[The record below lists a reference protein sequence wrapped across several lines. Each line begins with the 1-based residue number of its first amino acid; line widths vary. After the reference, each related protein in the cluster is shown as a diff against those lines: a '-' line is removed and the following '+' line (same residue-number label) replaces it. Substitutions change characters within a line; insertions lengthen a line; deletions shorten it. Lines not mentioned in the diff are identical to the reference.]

1 MNINIKEKFKKAI
14 APIKA
19 KFLALFR
26 MDFFKSQAKIALV
39 MITVVI
45 LTFFGINLSGVFDN
59 GLGYN
64 ISVSIFELVI
74 LFLMLSLMIYTLH
87 ANEER
92 NGTETDTNWRIASDT
107 IDRLSVETNDLFV
120 LLSNSFQLQFSDIYK
135 ELNQVNELLSD
146 AITKLLSSFTDITS
160 KVGEQRDLSD
170 GMAADVGGDKEHSVK
185 DFIDS
190 TNETLSR
197 FIESTMKNSMYSI
210 QLTESMDDI
219 SIVTNQI
226 VSVLHEVEEISDQ
239 TNLLALNAA
248 IEAARAGDQG
258 RGFAVVADEVRNLS
272 TRQHEFAIEIRRNM
286 DEVFSL
292 IEDADDTIT
301 AMASQDVSYAFDSK
315 TTIDSMSEDVSIRED
330 KSKYAMDVMARLAGG
345 VDTNVTSA
353 VTSLQFQ
360 DLTSQVVYHIKTRAE
375 LVESVLNSMSEIPID
390 VTGDLDIVNG
400 LQEKTIKKMENFKT
414 SLDNLAEVIA
424 HTHTNPVMQKKMSD
438 GTIDLF

>member
-1 MNINIKEKFKKAI
+1 MNINIKEKLKKAI

-26 MDFFKSQAKIALV
+26 IDFFKSQAKIALV

-315 TTIDSMSEDVSIRED
+315 TTIDSMSEDVSVRED

>member
-1 MNINIKEKFKKAI
+1 MKTNFKEKLSDIMNSMRKVLLSF
-14 APIKA
+14 
-19 KFLALFR
+19 FR
-26 MDFFKSQAKIALV
+26 KDFFKSQAKSLAL
-39 MITVVI
+39 MIFI
-45 LTFFGINLSGVFDN
+45 IFSIFLGINLTGLFDSGH
-59 GLGYN
+59 GYN
-64 ISVSIFELVI
+64 LSISVYEIVIFLI
-74 LFLMLSLMIYTLH
+74 MISVMVY
-87 ANEER
+87 AVKVNEER
-92 NGTETDTNWRIASDT
+92 NRESAEKNWRIASDT

-120 LLSNSFQLQFSDIYK
+120 LLSNTFQLQFSDIYK
-135 ELNQVNELLSD
+135 ELSQVNELLAD
-146 AITKLLSSFTDITS
+146 AISKLLASFTDITD

-170 GMAADVGGDKEHSVK
+170 GMAATVDGDKEHSVK

-190 TNETLSR
+190 TNQTLSR

-292 IEDADDTIT
+292 IKDADETIT
-301 AMASQDVSYAFDSK
+301 SMASQDVSYAFDSK
-315 TTIDSMSEDVSIRED
+315 SSIDSMSEDVSIRED
-330 KSKYAMDVMARLAGG
+330 RSKYTMDVMTRLAGG

-360 DLTSQVVYHIKTRAE
+360 DLTSQVVHHVKTRAE
-375 LVESVLNSMSEIPID
+375 LIESVLNSMSEIPID
-390 VTGDLDIVNG
+390 VQVDIDAVND
-400 LQEKTIKKMENFKT
+400 LQENTIKKMENFKA
-414 SLDNLAEVIA
+414 SLDNLTDVIT
-424 HTHTNPVMQKKMSD
+424 HTNTNPVMQKKMSD

>member
-1 MNINIKEKFKKAI
+1 
-14 APIKA
+14 
-19 KFLALFR
+19 
-26 MDFFKSQAKIALV
+26 
-39 MITVVI
+39 
-45 LTFFGINLSGVFDN
+45 
-59 GLGYN
+59 
-64 ISVSIFELVI
+64 
-74 LFLMLSLMIYTLH
+74 
-87 ANEER
+87 
-92 NGTETDTNWRIASDT
+92 
-107 IDRLSVETNDLFV
+107 
-120 LLSNSFQLQFSDIYK
+120 
-135 ELNQVNELLSD
+135 
-146 AITKLLSSFTDITS
+146 
-160 KVGEQRDLSD
+160 
-170 GMAADVGGDKEHSVK
+170 
-185 DFIDS
+185 
-190 TNETLSR
+190 
-197 FIESTMKNSMYSI
+197 MYSI

>member
-1 MNINIKEKFKKAI
+1 MNIKIKEKLDKVI

-19 KFLALFR
+19 KFLVFFR
-26 MDFFKSQAKIALV
+26 APFFRSQANISLV
-39 MITVVI
+39 MIVVVI
-45 LTFFGINLSGVFDN
+45 LTFLGINVSGVFNN

-74 LFLMLSLMIYTLH
+74 LFLMLSLIVYTLH

-92 NGTETDTNWRIASDT
+92 NSARTDTNWRIASDT

-170 GMAADVGGDKEHSVK
+170 GMAAAVGGDKEHSVK

-219 SIVTNQI
+219 SIVTNKI

-390 VTGDLDIVNG
+390 VTGDLDIING